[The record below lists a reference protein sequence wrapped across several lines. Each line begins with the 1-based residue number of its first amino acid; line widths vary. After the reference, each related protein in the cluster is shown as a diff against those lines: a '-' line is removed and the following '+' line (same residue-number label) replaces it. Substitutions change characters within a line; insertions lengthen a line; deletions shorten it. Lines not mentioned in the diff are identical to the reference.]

1 MCAWSDG
8 PPWSPITVGRSR
20 MRGPSATSFCPKTS
34 TKSRT
39 PFTRTCTGRLYRDR
53 GGVGQWAMRFSFSEE
68 QEELRRVVRRF
79 LGEKSPVGE
88 VRRLMDTAEGYEP
101 AVWKQLSQELAL
113 PGVAIPEAYGGQ
125 GAGFVEMGIV
135 LEEMGRALLC
145 APYFGSAVLAA
156 NAILNA
162 GSEAQKQALLPPLA
176 SGEALAALAVVEPN
190 GRWDAGGIA
199 CEARRSGSG
208 WTLHGE
214 KSFAV
219 DGVSA
224 DVLVVAARAPELSLF
239 TLSPKAPGV
248 TRRALETIDPT
259 RKLAHIRFDGARAE
273 PLGEIGQGAAPL
285 AKTLD
290 QAASLLANE
299 SVGVA
304 QKLLEMT
311 VDYAKQRVQFG
322 RPIGSFQAIKH
333 KCADMLL
340 ELGLARSA
348 AYVAAATADE
358 NEKELPATASLAKA
372 LVSDAA
378 LHVAAESIQI
388 HGGLGFTFEQDVH
401 LFFKRAKASE
411 VLLGDPTYHRE
422 RVAQHWGL

>member
-1 MCAWSDG
+1 
-8 PPWSPITVGRSR
+8 
-20 MRGPSATSFCPKTS
+20 
-34 TKSRT
+34 
-39 PFTRTCTGRLYRDR
+39 
-53 GGVGQWAMRFSFSEE
+53 MRFSFTEE

-79 LGEKSPVGE
+79 LEEKSPVGE

-125 GAGFVEMGIV
+125 GAGLVELGIA

-145 APYFGSAVLAA
+145 APYFGSVALGA

-162 GSEAQKQALLPPLA
+162 GSEPQKAALLPA
-176 SGEALAALAVVEPN
+176 IARGETLAALAVAEPN

-199 CEARRSGSG
+199 LEARQSKIG

-214 KSFAV
+214 KSFVV
-219 DGVSA
+219 DGASA
-224 DVLVVAARAPELSLF
+224 DLLIVGARAPELTLF
-239 TLSPKAPGV
+239 TLRANAEGV
-248 TRRALETIDPT
+248 SRRALQTIDPT
-259 RKLAHIRFDGARAE
+259 RKLAHIAFSGARAE
-273 PLGEIGQGAAPL
+273 PLGELGGGAAPL

-290 QAASLLANE
+290 QAAALLANE
-299 SVGVA
+299 QVGVA

-311 VDYAKQRVQFG
+311 VDYAKTRVQFG
-322 RPIGSFQAIKH
+322 RPIGTFQAIKH

-340 ELGLARSA
+340 ELELARSA
-348 AYVAAATADE
+348 AYAAASAGAEDE
-358 NEKELPATASLAKA
+358 KDFPATASLAKA

-378 LHVAAESIQI
+378 LHIAAESIQI

-401 LFFKRAKASE
+401 LYFKRAKASE

-422 RVAQHWGL
+422 RVAQQWGL